1 MLAGGLGLRRGASAP
16 AGAASNNATEP
27 TEDSDDGDALRR
39 TASAGAVAGLAGHL
53 PSVLDDDDRAE
64 LAHALSSADITDGRA
79 ALCRWGGWA
88 LGLLIVAASLCW
100 LMDALSF
107 GFLDSGAT
115 TLETTSRKSALEF
128 VGWAPGYLQAG
139 VLLFVVKKLCKKV
152 TGFDAGRGLG
162 MALLTG
168 HGDGDADAACWLA
181 LVQPADGKPQPTWAE
196 AREERGLTQRQ
207 AVSSAVVKLFL
218 WHLSQPLVYLGLLC
232 VYRCFVAKL
241 GGQQPW
247 LASVVGAR
255 EVLYIV
261 SLLFATAKLPVFLL
275 LDLRMVWVESAP
287 LERFVRLAMYVLMP
301 HNYVALCSAAR
312 FPAWRRAF
320 LGLAATQVIADLS
333 SCFAL
338 AALLAS
344 TVQEDA
350 DATTAGP
357 LKVGFSITAF
367 GFLLFFGPLSVATN
381 LEAAAA
387 DLLQHRAI
395 RIGRG
400 IAGASLLFAWG
411 YLMLVIVLLMFN
423 EDVFC
428 PGDKWYSG
436 LTIQGDPC
444 NGHGECYAA
453 AQCRCEPGFGPEVS
467 YSGEPLCARHMVC
480 TAGQLQHAVASHE
493 EAACGGPHF
502 PGPRLLTPEWGA
514 ALTCW
519 VGSSVVTDEWTLCY
533 S

>member
-181 LVQPADGKPQPTWAE
+181 LVQPADSKPQPTWAE

-275 LDLRMVWVESAP
+275 LDLRTVWAESAP
-287 LERFVRLAMYVLMP
+287 LERFVRLAMYVLTRTTTSLCAP
-301 HNYVALCSAAR
+301 RRGSRPGVARSSGLRQIRSSR
-312 FPAWRRAF
+312 ISRPASPWRRCWRAPSKKNRTRRQLVRWRSVSRSQRSGSCCSSVRF
-320 LGLAATQVIADLS
+320 RSRRISRRRLAGCSTARSGSGGALRVCRCCSHGVTSSSS
-333 SCFAL
+333 SC
-338 AALLAS
+338 
-344 TVQEDA
+344 
-350 DATTAGP
+350 
-357 LKVGFSITAF
+357 
-367 GFLLFFGPLSVATN
+367 
-381 LEAAAA
+381 
-387 DLLQHRAI
+387 
-395 RIGRG
+395 
-400 IAGASLLFAWG
+400 
-411 YLMLVIVLLMFN
+411 
-423 EDVFC
+423 C
-428 PGDKWYSG
+428 
-436 LTIQGDPC
+436 
-444 NGHGECYAA
+444 
-453 AQCRCEPGFGPEVS
+453 
-467 YSGEPLCARHMVC
+467 
-480 TAGQLQHAVASHE
+480 
-493 EAACGGPHF
+493 
-502 PGPRLLTPEWGA
+502 
-514 ALTCW
+514 
-519 VGSSVVTDEWTLCY
+519 
-533 S
+533 

>member
-1 MLAGGLGLRRGASAP
+1 MGPSR
-16 AGAASNNATEP
+16 
-27 TEDSDDGDALRR
+27 RR
-39 TASAGAVAGLAGHL
+39 TK
-53 PSVLDDDDRAE
+53 P
-64 LAHALSSADITDGRA
+64 
-79 ALCRWGGWA
+79 
-88 LGLLIVAASLCW
+88 
-100 LMDALSF
+100 
-107 GFLDSGAT
+107 
-115 TLETTSRKSALEF
+115 
-128 VGWAPGYLQAG
+128 
-139 VLLFVVKKLCKKV
+139 
-152 TGFDAGRGLG
+152 
-162 MALLTG
+162 
-168 HGDGDADAACWLA
+168 
-181 LVQPADGKPQPTWAE
+181 LVQ
-196 AREERGLTQRQ
+196 R
-207 AVSSAVVKLFL
+207 SSPMP
-218 WHLSQPLVYLGLLC
+218 SYL
-232 VYRCFVAKL
+232 
-241 GGQQPW
+241 
-247 LASVVGAR
+247 
-255 EVLYIV
+255 
-261 SLLFATAKLPVFLL
+261 
-275 LDLRMVWVESAP
+275 
-287 LERFVRLAMYVLMP
+287 
-301 HNYVALCSAAR
+301 H
-312 FPAWRRAF
+312 
-320 LGLAATQVIADLS
+320 LS